1 MHYNSFILPFLIG
14 AIILLGFIVFKFYRW
29 FSDMDR
35 KQKFFV
41 RKNFLSL
48 KTLKAII
55 EIIKEALI
63 HNNIYKK
70 NPLLGYMHMSLAFG
84 WFLLIIVGKIES
96 SVYAGTLLEEPWLG
110 IFLKYFVTDS
120 HDYFM
125 ASTFGFLMDFL
136 LLIVLSGVMLALMKR
151 VYSRIMGLK
160 KATKHSFF
168 DRLAITSLWFIFPL
182 RFLAESTSSAIHGH
196 GNFLTG
202 TAGNVLALLPAEAL
216 ELPLWW
222 AYSSILFLFF
232 ISLPFSRY
240 MHIPTEVLYI
250 FLKEW
255 GVKAGEEYSGF
266 SEIQI
271 HSCSRCGLCIDSCQL
286 DYAANVNNV
295 QSVYFIRDTRSKKLS
310 DETANMCLM
319 CCRCTESCPVNLE
332 LTLIRQQLRN
342 KKEIVGKHYYD
353 YATKNENTKNAEIIY
368 FAGCMTKLTPGII
381 VAMKKIFK
389 NAGVNFWFMDE
400 ENGVCC
406 GRPMRQQGFIQQS
419 KDLISKN
426 LRMINN
432 SGAKAIVTSCPICY
446 KSFTDEYVL
455 DIPVYHH
462 SDYINEL
469 LHEKQITINKLEQ
482 TIVYHD
488 PCELGRGSGIYN
500 QPRKILRQTG
510 KLIKTENEKETALC
524 CGGSLSN
531 AIIELEQ
538 QINIRDNALE
548 QLTACKPDILATS
561 CPLCKKAFI
570 HGNKAKV
577 MDISEVVAECLV
589 EDNSNHNFNKNRQE
603 KAEEKVLINK

>member
-1 MHYNSFILPFLIG
+1 MYYNHFILPFLIG
-14 AIILLGFIVFKFYRW
+14 AVILLGFVIFKFYKW
-29 FSDMDR
+29 LSDLDR
-35 KQKFFV
+35 KQKYFV
-41 RKNFLSL
+41 KKNFFSL
-48 KTLKAII
+48 KTIKAIV
-55 EIIKEALI
+55 EVIKEALI

-96 SVYAGTLLEEPWLG
+96 SIYAGTVFEEPWLG
-110 IFLKYFVTDS
+110 IFFKYFVTGS

-125 ASTFGFLMDFL
+125 ASEFGFIMDFL
-136 LLIVLSGVMLALMKR
+136 LLIVLSGVLLALIKR
-151 VYSRIMGLK
+151 IRSKMMGMK
-160 KATKHSFF
+160 KATNHSFF
-168 DRLAITSLWFIFPL
+168 DRLAIFSLWFIFPL
-182 RFLAESTSSAIHGH
+182 RFFAESTSSAIYGH
-196 GNFLTG
+196 GDFLTG
-202 TAGNVLALLPAEAL
+202 TTGNAIAFLPVESI

-222 AYSSILFLFF
+222 AYSSVLFLFF

-240 MHIPTEVLYI
+240 MHIPTEVVYI
-250 FLKEW
+250 FLKAW
-255 GVKAGEEYSGF
+255 GAKAGEEFSGY

-295 QSVYFIRDTRSKKLS
+295 QSVYFLRDSRNKKLS
-310 DETANMCLM
+310 DETVNMCLM
-319 CCRCTESCPVNLE
+319 CGRCTESCPVNLE
-332 LTLIRQQLRN
+332 LTIIRQQLRN
-342 KKEIVGKHYYD
+342 KKEIAGKHYFD
-353 YATKNENTKNAEIIY
+353 YAIKNENTEKAEIIY

-381 VAMKKIFK
+381 NSMKKIFDE
-389 NAGVNFWFMDE
+389 AGVKFWFMDE

-462 SDYINEL
+462 SQYINEL
-469 LHEKQITINKLEQ
+469 INNKLITLNKTDK

-488 PCELGRGSGIYN
+488 PCELGRGSDVYE
-500 QPRKILRQTG
+500 QPRQIIRKTG
-510 KLIKTENEKETALC
+510 TLIETKEERENALC

-538 QINIRDNALE
+538 QIDIRDNALE
-548 QLTACKPDILATS
+548 QLTACKPDILATA
-561 CPLCKKAFI
+561 CPMCKKAFI

-577 MDISEVVAECLV
+577 ADIAEIVADCL
-589 EDNSNHNFNKNRQE
+589 EGAKNEKMLIKNKE
-603 KAEEKVLINK
+603 KLLIND